1 MSTTGTPIQTQPA
14 GTRSPS
20 FWYSLQR
27 IRIVA
32 RATFKEAIR
41 QPVFILMIVISLA
54 ILVLNT
60 FISFFTLGEDVKMLK
75 DCGLA
80 TILIASLLLAVWTA
94 STGISAE
101 IEGKTTMTLLSKPL
115 NRRQFIIGKFVGIL
129 QAILLLMIP
138 LALCFLALIYY
149 KVGYDARESSQQVP
163 EMFTW
168 TDQLFSMTL
177 PFEIISPVAE
187 RWNPTVSVVPGIIL
201 MFLEA
206 VVLTSISVAI
216 ATRAPMVVNIVTCL
230 TVYIV
235 GHLAPLLVKVSTD
248 NAMLEIVQ
256 FIAQLISIVL
266 PSLEMFNASAAIAT
280 DKSVP
285 ADYVGWAALYCVI
298 YSTAAILL
306 AFVLFEDRDL
316 G

>member
-1 MSTTGTPIQTQPA
+1 MSSTGTPIQTQPV
-14 GTRSPS
+14 GSSSPS

-41 QPVFILMIVISLA
+41 QPVFILMVVISLA

-60 FISFFTLGEDVKMLK
+60 FVPFFSLGEDVKMLK

-80 TILIASLLLAVWTA
+80 TILISSLLLAVWTA

-115 NRRQFIIGKFVGIL
+115 NRRQFIIGKFVGIV

-149 KVGYDARESSQQVP
+149 KVGYDARESSQKVP
-163 EMFTW
+163 DFFIW

-177 PFEIISPVAE
+177 PFEIISPVPE
-187 RWNPTVSVVPGIIL
+187 RWNPTISVVPGIML

-280 DKSVP
+280 DKTVP